1 MMLRIGRFII
11 GLGLGLVVGCQSGS
25 PPPSSEAARPQVAPF
40 IPYVPSTQNTL
51 PEVTQALPDSPRDA
65 PPDLKLVYSVEIWQI
80 LLPQASIS
88 SDESF
93 WKQVNEGVVDL
104 SPYTILFKNG
114 IRVGALP
121 LRELSL
127 IQQQV
132 DERKGNLTRLA
143 GISGKA
149 IEIPIQTDIPQQT
162 LFYFN
167 RSNQLI
173 GRWYDRCENLFYFS
187 FEPAPRRQN
196 YLRIVLTPSVRGL
209 NKRLRYVATPGRV
222 EDEVQYKAEEV
233 QYDASLHLD
242 LPLNSVLVVGP
253 STEARDQMTIGG
265 AFLIK
270 NTPSEQLERLIVIIP
285 RAFRPN
291 PSVSQQASNPE

>member
-1 MMLRIGRFII
+1 MRLWIGRFIVGGI
-11 GLGLGLVVGCQSGS
+11 LGLVVGCQSPS
-25 PPPSSEAARPQVAPF
+25 APPSSEVPGPEVSAF
-40 IPYVPSTQNTL
+40 IPYIPSTQNAW
-51 PEVTQALPDSPRDA
+51 PEVTQSLPESPRDA

-80 LLPQASIS
+80 QLPRESIS
-88 SDESF
+88 SNESF
-93 WKQVNEGVVDL
+93 WKRVNEGVVDL

-132 DERKGNLTRLA
+132 DERKGSLTRLA

-149 IEIPIQTDIPQQT
+149 VEIPIQTDIPQQT

-187 FEPAPRRQN
+187 FEPAPRRHN

-233 QYDASLHLD
+233 QYDASLHVD
-242 LPLNSVLVVGP
+242 LPLNNILIIGP
-253 STEARDQMTIGG
+253 STEARDRMTIGG

-291 PSVSQQASNPE
+291 PLAPQQASN

>member
-1 MMLRIGRFII
+1 MRLRIGRFIVLWI
-11 GLGLGLVVGCQSGS
+11 LGLVVGCQSPS
-25 PPPSSEAARPQVAPF
+25 PPVSSEPVRQEASAF
-40 IPYVPSTQNTL
+40 IPYVPSTLNAF
-51 PEVTQALPDSPRDA
+51 PEVTEAFPDSPRDA
-65 PPDLKLVYSVEIWQI
+65 PPDLKLIYSVEIWQI
-80 LLPQASIS
+80 LLPRDSIS

-93 WKQVNEGVVDL
+93 WKRVNEGLLDL

-149 IEIPIQTDIPQQT
+149 VEIPIRNDIPQQT

-167 RSNQLI
+167 RAGQLI

-187 FEPAPRRQN
+187 FEPTPRRQN
-196 YLRIVLTPSVRGL
+196 YLRIVLTPAVRGL
-209 NKRLRYVATPGRV
+209 NKRLRYVATPGRA
-222 EDEVQYKAEEV
+222 EDEIRYKAEEV
-233 QYDASLHLD
+233 QYDASLNLD
-242 LPLNSVLVVGP
+242 LPLNSFLVVGP

-265 AFLIK
+265 AFLIQ

-291 PSVSQQASNPE
+291 PSAPQQALNP